1 MEGYKQ
7 RFVNEYRE
15 LSGRRK
21 RLASMI
27 TGYELGTLDFEPDC
41 PISLLSDQLE
51 AMDRYSEILEARAA
65 IEGILLDLI
74 KTPNATT

>member
-7 RFVNEYRE
+7 RFINEYRE
-15 LSGRRK
+15 LSDRREK
-21 RLASMI
+21 LASII

-41 PISLLSDQLE
+41 PIGLLSDQLE

-65 IEGILLDLI
+65 VEGIEL
-74 KTPNATT
+74 